1 MSRELVIIGGGT
13 AALGA
18 ARAAVQGGARPTVV
32 TDGPIGGDCTFT
44 GCVPS
49 KTLLAESRRGASFP
63 DATARIEAVV
73 ERIAATE
80 SAEVLRSE
88 GIEVLEG
95 RGELDGGGRVV
106 VDGAP
111 VRADRVVLATGARPD
126 VPPIPGLADVPHRT
140 NESFFD
146 ARPRPARLGIVG
158 AGPIGCEMAMAMA
171 GFGTAVTVVDVAS
184 RVLPNEEPEASA
196 VILAELRSL
205 GVEVRLGATI
215 ERVRAVPGG
224 VRVEVGHDAIEVDE
238 LLVATGRRPNVEG
251 LGLAAAG
258 IEQDDAGHPVV
269 DHKLRTSV
277 RSIHAAGDLTGL
289 LPFTHA
295 AYEQGRLAANHA
307 LRTGARWRYETSA
320 TPWVTFTMP
329 EVARLGST
337 EAEAAQL
344 GGSVAYLPLER
355 VDRALTDDLTAGFVK
370 LIAAPK
376 RLTRSL
382 FGGRL
387 VGATIV
393 APRAGEMIHAPAVV
407 ARTGAFVARLA
418 QTTAPYPA
426 WSIAVQ
432 QAAGQFFVET
442 DGLEARPA
450 RA

>member
-1 MSRELVIIGGGT
+1 MARELVIIGGGT

-18 ARAAVQGGARPTVV
+18 ARAAVQAGARPTVI

-44 GCVPS
+44 GCIPS
-49 KTLLAESRRGASFP
+49 KTLLAESRRGSSFG
-63 DATARIEAVV
+63 DALARIETVI

-95 RGELDGGGRVV
+95 RGALVGGGRVI
-106 VDGAP
+106 VDGTP
-111 VRADRVVLATGARPD
+111 VDAERVVLATGARPD
-126 VPPIPGLADVPHRT
+126 IPCIPGLADVPYRT

-146 ARPRPARLGIVG
+146 ARPRPARLGVVG

-171 GFGTAVTVVDVAS
+171 GFDTAVTLVEMAPQ
-184 RVLPNEEPEASA
+184 VLSNEEPEASA
-196 VILAELRSL
+196 VILAELQAQ
-205 GVEVRLGATI
+205 GIDVRLETTI
-215 ERVRAVPGG
+215 DRVSASPGG
-224 VRVEVGHDAIEVDE
+224 LQLELGDETLEVDE
-238 LLVATGRRPNVEG
+238 LLIATGRRPNVEA
-251 LGLAAAG
+251 LGLDAAG
-258 IEQDDAGHPVV
+258 IEQDDAGHPIV
-269 DHKLRTSV
+269 DGKLRTSV
-277 RSIHAAGDLTGL
+277 RSIHAAGDVTGL

-307 LRTGARWRYETSA
+307 LRKGVRWRYDPAA

-329 EVARLGST
+329 EVARLGSR
-337 EAEAAQL
+337 EADAASM
-344 GGSVAYLPLER
+344 GGMVAFLPLER
-355 VDRALTDDLTAGFVK
+355 VDRALTDDRTAGFVK

-376 RLTRSL
+376 GLTRSL

-432 QAAGQFFVET
+432 QAAGQFFVEM
-442 DGLEARPA
+442 DGMEARPA
-450 RA
+450 RD